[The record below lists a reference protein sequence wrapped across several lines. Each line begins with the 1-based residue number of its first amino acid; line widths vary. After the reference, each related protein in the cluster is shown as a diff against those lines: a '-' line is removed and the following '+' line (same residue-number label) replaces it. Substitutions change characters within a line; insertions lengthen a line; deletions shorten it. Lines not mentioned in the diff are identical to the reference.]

1 MTIDVKG
8 LKEELKAYND
18 LLEEYE
24 GNYLNYYNVLSSFSF
39 FWNDAHARKFYNS
52 IPKEKLYYKNLLL
65 ELQSIRDVYKYM
77 IMKYSDIGNHI
88 HADLKDKD
96 YILNKFDSYIDKC
109 DDIINE
115 FYNLNLSFCP
125 VEARIIRKKR
135 DSIIDCR
142 DRMIEKRKSVKE
154 SLEKIENIE
163 NEVRYRI
170 NRIDVSI
177 MKETDIRGMV

>member
-39 FWNDAHARKFYNS
+39 FWNDAHAKKFYDS

-65 ELQSIRDVYKYM
+65 ELQSIRDIYKYM
-77 IMKYSDIGNHI
+77 IIKYSDIGDHI
-88 HADLKDKD
+88 HADLKNKD

-109 DDIINE
+109 NSIINK
-115 FYNLNLSFCP
+115 FYNLDLSFCP
-125 VEARIIRKKR
+125 AEARIIRKKR
-135 DSIIDCR
+135 DSIIECR
-142 DRMIEKRKSVKE
+142 NLLKEKRKSVKDC
-154 SLEKIENIE
+154 LEKIENIE

-170 NRIDVSI
+170 SRMDVSI
-177 MKETDIRGMV
+177 MKETDISGMI